1 MDYICSDCPRRCGAE
16 RSDTK
21 SGGVCASPAL
31 PRAARAAPH
40 FGEEPCISGSR
51 GAGTIFFTGCS
62 LRCVYCQNRAI
73 SRGGG
78 EGRTV
83 SVEALRSMM
92 LRLRDEGA
100 HCIDLVTPTHYL
112 RAVREALEGLALGI
126 PVVWNSSGYESVEAL
141 KSLEGLVQVYLPDYK
156 YSDAALAKRY
166 SAAPDYPEIAA
177 AAIREMYR
185 QTGPFRMDENGLLV
199 PPPPPPVRAGP
210 LSPEMAV
217 APGHGPEC
225 MVDGD
230 TNTWFQ
236 SAGPAR
242 KKDGVIVEYHP
253 ALRGTLSVQCGV
265 PGSTNAPPAIRIGV
279 ITAGAPRGRRLGYV
293 DPETGFFSCDIGEK
307 PASRVVV
314 VVAADSDEPFA
325 VQSVRID
332 P

>member
-31 PRAARAAPH
+31 PRVARAAPH

-92 LRLRDEGA
+92 LRLRDEGV

-141 KSLEGLVQVYLPDYK
+141 KSLEGLVQVYLPDFK

-199 PPPPPPVRAGP
+199 SGVLIRHLILPGEIENSMGAIDFVSESFPPGSVLFSLMSQYTPIEG
-210 LSPEMAV
+210 LE
-217 APGHGPEC
+217 
-225 MVDGD
+225 
-230 TNTWFQ
+230 
-236 SAGPAR
+236 
-242 KKDGVIVEYHP
+242 KYP
-253 ALRGTLSVQCGV
+253 ALRRRVDPGENEHLIRYMRRCGLTEGYWQEPDSATEEFLPAFDGTGV
-265 PGSTNAPPAIRIGV
+265 P
-279 ITAGAPRGRRLGYV
+279 
-293 DPETGFFSCDIGEK
+293 
-307 PASRVVV
+307 
-314 VVAADSDEPFA
+314 EP
-325 VQSVRID
+325 
-332 P
+332 

>member
-31 PRAARAAPH
+31 PRVARAAPH

-185 QTGPFRMDENGLLV
+185 QTGPFHMDENGLLV
-199 PPPPPPVRAGP
+199 SGVLIRH
-210 LSPEMAV
+210 LIL
-217 APGHGPEC
+217 PGEIENSMGAIDFVSESFP
-225 MVDGD
+225 
-230 TNTWFQ
+230 
-236 SAGPAR
+236 
-242 KKDGVIVEYHP
+242 
-253 ALRGTLSVQCGV
+253 
-265 PGSTNAPPAIRIGV
+265 PGSVLFSLMSQYTPIEGAGKVPRAAAARRPRRERASDPLYAPLRPCGRLL
-279 ITAGAPRGRRLGYV
+279 AGALLRHGGADPRLRRYGR
-293 DPETGFFSCDIGEK
+293 
-307 PASRVVV
+307 A
-314 VVAADSDEPFA
+314 
-325 VQSVRID
+325 
-332 P
+332 